1 LEVVD
6 RPTIEMRENVPVV
19 VVSVKVNINQK
30 SKTIEEILCQR
41 KQTAIDIGDA
51 VINEI
56 EFDTKFVSSIPWPEA
71 RFREDLSVLFEHDDE
86 WFNSDINFQSTINEI
101 ITLKKDTIQTFVI
114 DCLKESDQ
122 NVSSEQ
128 KVMHSC

>member
-1 LEVVD
+1 
-6 RPTIEMRENVPVV
+6 MRENVPVV

-41 KQTAIDIGDA
+41 KQTAIDIGDT

-71 RFREDLSVLFEHDDE
+71 RFREDLSVLLEHDEE
-86 WFNSDINFQSTINEI
+86 WFNSDINFQSIINEI

-114 DCLKESDQ
+114 DCLKDSDQ

-128 KVMHSC
+128 NVMHSC